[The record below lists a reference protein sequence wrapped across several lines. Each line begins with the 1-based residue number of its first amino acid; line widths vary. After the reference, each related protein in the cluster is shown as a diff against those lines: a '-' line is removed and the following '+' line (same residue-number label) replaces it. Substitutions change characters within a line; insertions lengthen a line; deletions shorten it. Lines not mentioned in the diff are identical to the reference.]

1 MNRAL
6 YATTTAF
13 AAVLASLFFA
23 MGTAAA
29 ATPAPASA
37 SSMHLNRHHDWDD
50 WGHHHHVHLRGH
62 WHYHG
67 YYRGGAPSYDDYYA
81 RDSRAGV
88 SSLASRY
95 FGVYADANVVHDF
108 PSDYTNCENEPGP
121 GVSKWACT
129 HKKFT
134 VPPAQQ

>member
-6 YATTTAF
+6 YATTTAV

-37 SSMHLNRHHDWDD
+37 SSLHFNRHHDWDD
-50 WGHHHHVHLRGH
+50 WGYHRHHHHGH
-62 WHYHG
+62 FHYHG
-67 YYRGGAPSYDDYYA
+67 FYRGGAPDYDEYFAGTD
-81 RDSRAGV
+81 RAGI
-88 SSLASRY
+88 SSLATRY
-95 FGVYADANVVHDF
+95 FGVYADPNVVHDY
-108 PSDYTNCENEPGP
+108 PDGYTNCENEPGP

-129 HKKFT
+129 KKKFT